1 MNADRS
7 KIISILI
14 VEDDRAA
21 SDLIRRM
28 IAMQFP
34 ELIIYEAEDGVVGE
48 ELFHRH
54 APDIVITDVSM
65 PYKDGIEMATAIKT
79 SSPGTRLIITSAYN
93 DLFFL
98 EKFKEIGI
106 HCYLL
111 KPLDLS
117 ELMTALQECLE
128 EVLAADKPPAR

>member
-1 MNADRS
+1 MNAGRS
-7 KIISILI
+7 KKISILI

-54 APDIVITDVSM
+54 TPDIVITDVAM
-65 PYKDGIEMATAIKT
+65 PYKDGIEMAKAVK
-79 SSPGTRLIITSAYN
+79 SSRPGTRLIIISAHN
-93 DLFFL
+93 DLFYL
-98 EKFKEIGI
+98 EQFKEIGI

-111 KPLDLS
+111 KPLDLN
-117 ELMTALQECLE
+117 ELMTALQEYLE
-128 EVLAADKPPAR
+128 EIIAAEKPPAR

>member
-1 MNADRS
+1 MRADRS
-7 KIISILI
+7 KKICMLI

-34 ELIIYEAEDGVVGE
+34 ELVIYEAEDGVVGE

-54 APDIVITDVSM
+54 APDIVITDVAM
-65 PYKDGIEMATAIKT
+65 PYKDGIEMAIAIK
-79 SSPGTRLIITSAYN
+79 SSRPGTRLIITSAYN

-128 EVLAADKPPAR
+128 EILSAEKPPAR

>member
-7 KIISILI
+7 EKISILI

-34 ELIIYEAEDGVVGE
+34 ELLIYEAEDGLVGE
-48 ELFHRH
+48 ELFHRY
-54 APDIVITDVSM
+54 APDIVITDVAM
-65 PYKDGIEMATAIKT
+65 PYKDGIEMAKAVK
-79 SSPGTRLIITSAYN
+79 SSRPGTRLIIISAYN

-106 HCYLL
+106 HRYLL
-111 KPLDLS
+111 KPLDLN

-128 EVLAADKPPAR
+128 EILAAEKSPAR